1 MATPAVGATRTG
13 NRPEGSLLKL
23 PDSTRLRLTPYFL
36 VLALPLAIGVWAFGN
51 FAADNARD
59 REDTQLLADLNTA
72 ADGYRHK
79 VTAAAVQARSL
90 ARRPSI
96 QRAVLSRDRT
106 ELRRFARLH
115 PNVRFLAGK
124 TTLAGRLPEG
134 APTSV
139 VRIQNRNGIVGSVE
153 VAAPLDARTLDDLRA
168 AARLRPKHELVA
180 IRGRAV
186 VAGSNAGQPVRGRLN
201 GVGNLELGHAE
212 YRAATAPLVHG
223 SPLRL
228 AAVEP
233 GRVVSAAEDKA
244 KHRVWIAGLSIL
256 GGVALAAYALAPLF
270 ARSRF
275 AQAQRAQAAQVL
287 SHVGD
292 GVFLVDPWGT
302 ISFWNPG
309 AEALTG
315 LVAAAALK
323 RRPDEIFRGWSDHAP
338 RPTPSNERPVAQTGR
353 YEVNGHELWL
363 SMSGV
368 ESPVGTVYAF
378 RDLTEEYRLEET
390 RADFVATVSH
400 ELRTPLASIH
410 GAANTLRSRDEQL
423 RPSTRRELIEIVF
436 EQSERLARLV
446 DTILLANQLSSG
458 TAHVERR
465 SFDAAAVANDAVG
478 GIRPAVPREI
488 ELELHVAESLPAA
501 LGDPERVRQILVNLV
516 ENACKYSP
524 GGGHVD
530 VTVSA
535 HNGSVRFSV
544 RDEGLGVPFGEQE
557 RIFEKF
563 YRLDASMSRGVGGSG
578 LGLFISR
585 ELVELMQGRLWV
597 TSQPGLGSTFSF
609 ELPVAEPAS
618 AALEATGA

>member
-1 MATPAVGATRTG
+1 MATPAAGATRRV
-13 NRPEGSLLKL
+13 NSSDGSALKL
-23 PDSTRLRLTPYFL
+23 PESTRLRLTPYFVL
-36 VLALPLAIGVWAFGN
+36 LALPLAIGVWAFGN

-59 REDTQLLADLNTA
+59 REDTQLLAELNTA
-72 ADGYRHK
+72 ADAYRDGI
-79 VTAAAVQARSL
+79 VDAARQARSL

-96 QRAVLSRDRT
+96 QRAVRARNRS
-106 ELRRFARLH
+106 ELGRFARLH
-115 PNVRFLAGK
+115 PNIRFTAGE
-124 TTLAGRLPEG
+124 TTLAGRLPAG
-134 APTSV
+134 VPRSI
-139 VRIQNRNGIVGSVE
+139 VRIQNRRGTVGSIE
-153 VAAPLDARTLDDLRA
+153 VGVPLDQATLRGLESA
-168 AARLRPKHELVA
+168 ANLRPDHELVA
-180 IRGRAV
+180 IRGREV
-186 VAGSNAGQPVRGRLN
+186 VAGASAGAKA
-201 GVGNLELGHAE
+201 VGNLAGVGDLTLGKAD
-212 YRAATAPLVHG
+212 YRAATARLVEH
-223 SPLRL
+223 SPLHL
-228 AAVEP
+228 VALEP
-233 GRVVSAAEDKA
+233 SRVVTAAEDKA

-275 AQAQRAQAAQVL
+275 VQAQRAQAAQVL

-315 LVAAAALK
+315 LQAAEALK
-323 RRPDEIFRGWSDHAP
+323 RRPDEIFRRWAEHVP

-363 SMSGV
+363 SVSAV

-423 RPSTRRELIEIVF
+423 RPSTRRELVEIVF
-436 EQSERLARLV
+436 EQSERLAHLV
-446 DTILLANQLSSG
+446 DQILLANQLSSG

-465 SFDAAAVANDAVG
+465 SFDAAAVAKDAVG
-478 GIRPAVPREI
+478 GIGPAVPREI
-488 ELELHVAESLPAA
+488 ELRLHVPESLPAA

-524 GGGHVD
+524 GGGQVD
-530 VTVSA
+530 VRVAA

-544 RDEGLGVPFGEQE
+544 RDEGLGVPFGEHE

-578 LGLFISR
+578 LGLFICR
-585 ELVELMQGRLWV
+585 ELVELMNGRLWV
-597 TSQPGLGSTFSF
+597 TSQQGLGSTFSF
-609 ELPVAEPAS
+609 ELPVADPAS
-618 AALEATGA
+618 AALEPIGA